1 MTHLFNSRLKKY
13 IVAIMCEVIFRFVD
27 IGGIVDHHCLK
38 FLFAT
43 WKLQEVF
50 IVIKQGS
57 LFCAVHSEK
66 SLPHLLNVKNTI
78 SLQTF
83 RKKNTARKQNRTN
96 KKNRATKIK
105 TMHYLFK

>member
-1 MTHLFNSRLKKY
+1 MMNHLFNSRLKKY

-27 IGGIVDHHCLK
+27 IGGIVDHHCLN

-66 SLPHLLNVKNTI
+66 SLPHLNKMNKPY
-78 SLQTF
+78 LQTGNMYKGNTGQCKQIQ
-83 RKKNTARKQNRTN
+83 KKYLDNYLN
-96 KKNRATKIK
+96 K
-105 TMHYLFK
+105 